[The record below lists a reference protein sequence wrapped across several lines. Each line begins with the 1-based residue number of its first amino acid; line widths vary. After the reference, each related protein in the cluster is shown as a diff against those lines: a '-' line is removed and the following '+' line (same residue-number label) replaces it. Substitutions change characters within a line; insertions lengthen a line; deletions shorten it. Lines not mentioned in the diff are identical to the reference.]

1 MFEDTLVYMR
11 ISCRNLSE
19 SSVWEDVPNEYKI
32 YGKKK
37 EKNL

>member
-1 MFEDTLVYMR
+1 MFEDTLVYTR

-32 YGKKK
+32 SGKKK